1 MQGIELSRTYFETYG
16 MPMLEREFPALL
28 PHIAAGVCG
37 QGSENFGFDDEVSR
51 DHDFDPGFYLWLPQ
65 PLYKEYEFRLSRAY
79 DALPEIFMGVPL
91 VGKSVYETARHGVRE
106 TGAFFSSLTGFS
118 DAPPDNA
125 AWCGV
130 PSFRFACAVNGEI
143 FYDGSGEVTALRAAF
158 AHPPQDVLLKKIAA
172 AAALAAQAGQ
182 YNYPRCLSH
191 GEAGAAMLALTEFVR
206 AAMETIFLLN
216 RRHMPY
222 YKWSLRAMRT
232 LPLLADMAEPLEF
245 LLTGEN
251 GGEADGLKIQ
261 LVEDIC
267 ASVLR
272 VLKEQ
277 GLTSGSGAYLE
288 AHAFEIQRRIENGAI
303 RALHI
308 MEE

>member
-1 MQGIELSRTYFETYG
+1 MQGIELSRSYFETYG

-37 QGSENFGFDDEVSR
+37 EGSENFGFDDEISQ
-51 DHDFDPGFYLWLPQ
+51 DHDFDPGFYLWLPE

-79 DALPEIFMGVPL
+79 DALPEIFMDVPL

-118 DAPPDNA
+118 DAPPNNA

-158 AHPPQDVLLKKIAA
+158 ARPPQDVLYKKIAA

-182 YNYPRCLSH
+182 YNYPRLLLH
-191 GEAGAAMLALTEFVR
+191 GERGAAVLALSEFAQQVC
-206 AAMETIFLLN
+206 ELIYLLN
-216 RRHMPY
+216 GRWRPF
-222 YKWSLRAMRT
+222 YKWMLRGAKTLPVLGELAGTLERLLADPLGPETADGIESVAAALIAQFRERGLSDHPSEFLEPHAYEIAAKIQDPALRAM
-232 LPLLADMAEPLEF
+232 
-245 LLTGEN
+245 
-251 GGEADGLKIQ
+251 
-261 LVEDIC
+261 
-267 ASVLR
+267 
-272 VLKEQ
+272 
-277 GLTSGSGAYLE
+277 
-288 AHAFEIQRRIENGAI
+288 
-303 RALHI
+303 HI
-308 MEE
+308 MEA